1 MWPFTVFVTAFALA
15 LAATTLVF
23 GVGIVGVPVAL
34 VVLAVGFLIDF
45 RRRRNQERLLH
56 HHRQQARENKVDFTP
71 RDRETLVPNRSRSS
85 GGG

>member
-1 MWPFTVFVTAFALA
+1 MWPFTMFVTAFALA

-34 VVLAVGFLIDF
+34 VVIAIGFLIDF
-45 RRRRNQERLLH
+45 RRRRTQDQLLH
-56 HHRQQARENKVDFTP
+56 DHRHQARENKVDFTP
-71 RDRETLVPNRSRSS
+71 RDRETLVPDRQRSS

>member
-1 MWPFTVFVTAFALA
+1 MWPFTMFVTAFALA

-34 VVLAVGFLIDF
+34 VVIAVGFLVDF
-45 RRRRNQERLLH
+45 RRRRTQDRLLH
-56 HHRQQARENKVDFTP
+56 THRQQARENKVDFTP
-71 RDRETLVPNRSRSS
+71 RDRETLVPNRPRSS